1 MHSARPAS
9 SLLPLLAAACL
20 AAAAFA
26 PTVVE
31 AQNTQST
38 SQSNSIDSAQLF
50 SSSCGFC
57 HQAGGRVQG
66 RGPKL
71 MGSAKSDDEIVTQ
84 IKNGKPPRMP
94 AFGRS
99 FSDEQ
104 IKAIVAY
111 IRALK

>member
-1 MHSARPAS
+1 MRTARLAPVLA
-9 SLLPLLAAACL
+9 PLLAAACL
-20 AAAAFA
+20 SAVAFA
-26 PTVVE
+26 QIAAR
-31 AQNTQST
+31 AQDAQSA
-38 SQSNSIDSAQLF
+38 SIDVARLF
-50 SSSCGFC
+50 STSCGFC

-71 MGSAKSDDEIVTQ
+71 MGSERSDEQITKQ
-84 IKNGKPPRMP
+84 IKNGKPPGMP

>member
-1 MHSARPAS
+1 MKGQSLSMHCARPTS
-9 SLLPLLAAACL
+9 SLLPLLAATCL
-20 AAAAFA
+20 ATAAFT

-31 AQNTQST
+31 AQNT
-38 SQSNSIDSAQLF
+38 DSAQLF
-50 SSSCGFC
+50 SASCGFC
-57 HQAGGRVQG
+57 HQAGGRAQG

-71 MGSAKSDDEIVTQ
+71 MGSAKSDEEIITQ

-104 IKAIVAY
+104 IKGIVAY